1 MTVLILTYVFFAY
14 SYFTRSTYVEP
25 LVKPVATVID
35 SIPTESTQQTTIGYV
50 ERAPNDNAQVTL
62 DTNVPQVVVRAND
75 KEYTMPST
83 VKESSAFENG
93 QLKIKQESTTK
104 IDVTQVVNEQMEQ
117 ERKALLAKYNRP
129 NELKGAFLVGRSSFY
144 FGTEYEAKMWDVG
157 VYQRLAGDGD
167 DRLIKG
173 SATVLRW

>member
-1 MTVLILTYVFFAY
+1 MLENIKTYITTNLNRILMTVLILTYVFFAY

-50 ERAPNDNAQVTL
+50 ERAPNDNAQVAL
-62 DTNVPQVVVRAND
+62 DTNLPQVVVRAND

-117 ERKALLAKYNRP
+117 ERKLLKAKSQR
-129 NELKGAFLVGRSSFY
+129 EKVQHTFWGVVGGATAYAIFHR
-144 FGTEYEAKMWDVG
+144 
-157 VYQRLAGDGD
+157 
-167 DRLIKG
+167 
-173 SATVLRW
+173 